1 MVKLKVKLTVF
12 VVSCLFIHPVQPRT
26 PLLPFLTSWHMIY
39 IYTKR
44 SNMNHGI
51 LWRRYHLYYIHTTI
65 IYYRLHSGTINT
77 HQ

>member
-1 MVKLKVKLTVF
+1 MVKLKVNLTVF
-12 VVSCLFIHPVQPRT
+12 VVSCLFVHPVQPRT

-51 LWRRYHLYYIHTTI
+51 SYILHTYYYNILQITFWN
-65 IYYRLHSGTINT
+65 Y
-77 HQ
+77 